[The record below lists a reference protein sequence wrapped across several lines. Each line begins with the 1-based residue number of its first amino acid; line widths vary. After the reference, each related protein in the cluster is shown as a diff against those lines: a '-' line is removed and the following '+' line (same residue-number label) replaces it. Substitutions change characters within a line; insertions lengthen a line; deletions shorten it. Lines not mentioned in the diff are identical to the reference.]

1 MKIKS
6 VYMAYLAAAVVTAA
20 GCSDHDASP
29 ADATDGTTARTVTVT
44 LSATVG
50 TPGTRTAYAEDDA
63 NDRLAVTWKAT
74 DAIGVF
80 TATSNRMANA
90 PGTIP
95 EGGLSANGKSA
106 RFTATLNAADATER
120 LYAYY
125 PRLNTG
131 LAPDQIQ
138 IDLTGQQQ
146 TGFPDDLAHLSA
158 YDYMAALPVDAD
170 LSSSSS
176 ANAALADL
184 TFRPVLAVMS
194 FDVTNPTDGDVSVK
208 SVQLSAPGGEKVF
221 HTIALMDITQDGGA
235 TLDYASAGL
244 LAESSVTLGAAE
256 CTIPSGETRRFS
268 MMMLPV
274 DAAAMPERLCTTVT
288 ADDGS
293 SWSQLTAPPADAA
306 IGAGERYIISVSLP
320 EVWDGKSGWFSPYE
334 KDKTYYVTTA
344 KELSY
349 LRENSGNLSG
359 YTVQLLSDIDL
370 GGREWTPW
378 LTFSGTFE
386 GNGHTISGLSVTK
399 VTESAATYAGL
410 FGQLNGTVNDL
421 HTAGSISVTA
431 TEEYTKEIDAG
442 GIAGNVNGATL
453 NGCTSACTVT
463 VSRAGTSGATY
474 AGGIAGYATHSCNFG
489 GVAYTGA
496 ADGVT
501 VSGGG
506 TSNVG
511 GIIGRAIPGGS
522 AYTLTLT
529 SPVGGSFLPAG
540 RTTPI
545 IGYCSILSG
554 TITVDGTAATHGK
567 PYPPAS

>member
-29 ADATDGTTARTVTVT
+29 ADATDGTPARTVTVT
-44 LSATVG
+44 LDASVG
-50 TPGTRTAYAEDDA
+50 TPGTRTAYAEDEA

-80 TATSNRMANA
+80 TATSNAMANA
-90 PGTIP
+90 SGTIP
-95 EGGLSANGKSA
+95 DGGLSANGKSA
-106 RFTATLNAADATER
+106 RFTATLNGAEATER

-125 PRLNTG
+125 PRQNTV
-131 LAPDQIQ
+131 LLSPREIQ
-138 IDLTGQQQ
+138 ILLTGQQQ
-146 TGFPDDLAHLSA
+146 TGFPSDPAHLSA

-170 LSSSSS
+170 LSSG
-176 ANAALADL
+176 ADAALADL

-194 FDVTNPTDGDVSVK
+194 FDVANPTAADVSVK
-208 SVQLSAPGGEKVF
+208 SVQLAALGGEKVF
-221 HTIALMDITQDGGA
+221 HTLALMDITQDGGA
-235 TLDYASAGL
+235 KLDYASAGL

-274 DAAAMPERLCTTVT
+274 AADAMPERLCITVT

-293 SWSQLTAPPADAA
+293 SWSQITAPPADAA
-306 IGAGERYIISVSLP
+306 IGAGERYIISVTLP
-320 EVWDGKSGWFSPYE
+320 EVWSGVWQVPYK

-344 KELSY
+344 EELEH
-349 LRENSGNLSG
+349 LRTYNGQFIG
-359 YTVQLLSDIDL
+359 DTVQLLSDIDL

-378 LTFSGTFE
+378 GQFSGTFE
-386 GNGHTISGLSVTK
+386 GNGHTIRGLSVTK
-399 VTESAATYAGL
+399 VTENDVTYTGL
-410 FGQLNGTVNDL
+410 FGRLMKATVNNL
-421 HTAGSISVTA
+421 HTAGTISVTA
-431 TEEYTKEIDAG
+431 PEGYTREIQAG
-442 GIAGNVNGATL
+442 GIAGNVYGSTL

-463 VSRAGTSGATY
+463 VSRAGTGGTTY
-474 AGGIAGYATHSCNFG
+474 AGGIAGYATRSCTFS

-501 VSGGG
+501 ASGGG
-506 TSNVG
+506 TSCTG
-511 GIIGRAIPGGS
+511 GIIGNADPNGS
-522 AYTLTLT
+522 AYAIALT
-529 SPVGGSFLPAG
+529 SPDGGSFLPAG
-540 RTTPI
+540 MTTPV
-545 IGYCSILSG
+545 IGYCRIFSG
-554 TITVDGTAATHGK
+554 TVTVDGITATNGK